1 MVEEYCEVI
10 TQAAGQSSCSQSGS
24 SVGFNHTPLNIKA
37 LSSDAKTFKS
47 TLKRYLL
54 EHVFIA

>member
-1 MVEEYCEVI
+1 MV
-10 TQAAGQSSCSQSGS
+10 
-24 SVGFNHTPLNIKA
+24 PLPYLKKAVVKMFFGTYWLDIRSKTRRLLLRIKT